1 MRTNMP
7 RRHTL
12 TSMNTTSPSILDG
25 FGFDSQRPDPK
36 LPVATPERAEHEA
49 HTHRPLVRGSVAA
62 RALYEIVDGSRVVLV
77 DAPPGG
83 GKTSVLTTLLSH
95 LANRFA
101 AGLPVVTVATPT
113 RAQAASLYERLVEFV
128 HPAQIDL
135 NVKNL
140 DAPPRPE
147 GALAWKDVEATGR
160 GKIEIRTLA
169 SLRMMRGGRSKHQGA
184 RRILLVDE
192 GYQATFADVASA
204 ASTFDQVV
212 MVGDPGQ
219 IGPVVTVDTGAWES
233 LKRAPHRRAPEAFAT
248 MDFTVRLAMD
258 SSYRLGPQTVAA
270 IAPIYPFAF
279 DSARPERHLLDADGA
294 VVPELAH
301 VAVTDVEQSQDVRL
315 MQAVV
320 DRVRDLVG
328 STAVDTDSEGVTTTS
343 PVTAQDVAV
352 VVALNTQV
360 TMLTGML
367 AACGLEDV
375 TVGTADR
382 LQGGEWRAVVA
393 LDPMAGGSASVHH
406 LSIGRLCVMASRHT
420 THLTWVH
427 DGTWGEALD
436 EIGDASTAARVSRK
450 VREALT
456 RTAL

>member
-1 MRTNMP
+1 
-7 RRHTL
+7 
-12 TSMNTTSPSILDG
+12 MNTTSPSILDG
-25 FGFDSQRPDPK
+25 FGFDSERPEPK
-36 LPVATPERAEHEA
+36 LPVATPERDEHEP

-62 RALYEIVDGSRVVLV
+62 RALYEIVDGARVVLV

-83 GKTSVLTTLLSH
+83 GKTSVLTTLLSQ
-95 LANRFA
+95 LANRF
-101 AGLPVVTVATPT
+101 GNDLPVVTVATPT
-113 RAQAASLYERLVEFV
+113 RVQAMSLYERLTEFV
-128 HPAQIDL
+128 HHCQIDL
-135 NVKNL
+135 AVKNL

-147 GALAWKDVEATGR
+147 GAPAWKEIETTGR
-160 GKIEIRTLA
+160 GRIEIRTLA
-169 SLRMMRGGRSKHQGA
+169 SLRMARSGRSRNGTG

-192 GYQATFADVASA
+192 GYQATFADVAAA

-233 LKRAPHRRAPEAFAT
+233 LRRAPHRRAPEAFAT

-258 SSYRLGPQTVAA
+258 RSYRLGPETVEA
-270 IAPIYPFAF
+270 IAPIYPFEF
-279 DSARPERHLLDADGA
+279 SSARPERHLLDGA
-294 VVPELAH
+294 GSRVPEI
-301 VAVTDVEQSQDVRL
+301 VAVAVPDVTQSQDVRL

-328 STAVDTDSEGVTTTS
+328 STAVDADADGTTTTS
-343 PVTAQDVAV
+343 TVTPSDVAV

-367 AACGLEDV
+367 AAVGLEDV

-406 LSIGRLCVMASRHT
+406 LSVGRLCVMASRHT

-427 DGTWGEALD
+427 DSAWEQALD
-436 EIGDASTAARVSRK
+436 EIGDEAGGTARVSRK
-450 VREALT
+450 VRESLT